1 MKKIIAATICF
12 TIICFLGGCG
22 SNHISVN
29 REDTN
34 EEKQHIS
41 TTTSLH
47 KDNNVSLNYKAGDIA
62 IAFNMALVDLEKTD
76 KDISTS
82 NAAIICSDIT
92 KDYNISNDFHKAL
105 IEKAKKNFNSFD
117 EVDWFTIIDGGQ
129 YSAFSVA
136 ADKNDHSKVNIY
148 KVDNDVIEYDEIE
161 YLNFTNE
168 TSFTD
173 LNYDEIYNACFKE
186 LDNLVASVQPVEIEE
201 QEIYSDNNVKIV
213 AKSLDS
219 DFDGC
224 KVKIYIE
231 NNSDLNLIFD
241 PRAYSVNG
249 IMVERSLNEAYDEM
263 TEISSGNKI
272 NAFLTIKNS
281 FLQKMAIK
289 QIKYIDVMFK
299 VREKGSF
306 FDGFNTGQLRILTT
320 LSDTLRDDI
329 DGKVLYDND
338 GINVKF
344 LNNTGN
350 TFKYIITNNTSNYFL
365 CDIDEVNINGFS
377 FSDLDI
383 YLNDIYILNECQS
396 LISLQPDEKFLKDN
410 DISKIEQ
417 LDFKLKISPLEDY
430 HNEYKTEKIIHTI
443 Q

>member
-1 MKKIIAATICF
+1 MKKIFVTTICF
-12 TIICFLGGCG
+12 TIICLLGGCA
-22 SNHISVN
+22 SNHISAN

-34 EEKQHIS
+34 EANQTICS
-41 TTTSLH
+41 TTSLN
-47 KDNNVSLNYKAGDIA
+47 KDDNVSLNYKAGDIA
-62 IAFNMALVDLEKTD
+62 IAFNMALVDIEKTD

-92 KDYNISNDFHKAL
+92 KDYNISNDFHESL
-105 IEKAKKNFNSFD
+105 IEIAKENSQSFD
-117 EVDWFTIIDGGQ
+117 KVDWFTIIDDGQ
-129 YSAFSVA
+129 YSAFSVV

-148 KVDNDVIEYDEIE
+148 KVDNDVIEYDRIE
-161 YLNFTNE
+161 YLSFTNE
-168 TSFTD
+168 PSFTD
-173 LNYDEIYNACFKE
+173 LNYDEIYNACLKE
-186 LDNLVASVQPVEIEE
+186 LENLSATVQPVEIDE
-201 QEIYSDNNVKIV
+201 QELYSDNNVKIV

-231 NNSDLNLIFD
+231 NNSDLNLIID

-249 IMVERSLNEAYDEM
+249 IMVERNINEAYDEM
-263 TEISSGNKI
+263 AEISSGSKI
-272 NAFLTIKNS
+272 NAFLTLKNS
-281 FLQKMAIK
+281 FLQNMAIK
-289 QIKYIDVMFK
+289 QIKYIDVMFN

-306 FDGFNTGQLRILTT
+306 LDSFNTGQLRIITT
-320 LSDTLRDDI
+320 SSDSSRDDI
-329 DGKVLYDND
+329 DGEVLYDNG

-396 LISLQPDEKFLKDN
+396 VISLQPDEMFLKDN

-430 HNEYKTEKIIHTI
+430 NSEYKTEKIIHNI
-443 Q
+443 R